1 MTGPDDVEDEQ
12 QQIGA
17 FARFLISHHAPLLR
31 SIVLSPDPNLHYPLL
46 VDFAELLD
54 FDPPLAHLLFS
65 RPTLCCISFFLTF
78 ALNCAPQ
85 DVILENPD
93 DLGHKASKKYHVHVR
108 INVGGSPLESPG
120 LIFAIALFVGFS

>member
-1 MTGPDDVEDEQ
+1 MAGPNDVEDEQ

-31 SIVLSPDPNLHYPLL
+31 SIVLSPDSNLHYPLL

-54 FDPPLAHLLFS
+54 FDPSLAHLFFS
-65 RPTLCCISFFLTF
+65 RPSHLLPLFDEAARRC
-78 ALNCAPQ
+78 Q

-93 DLGHKASKKYHVHVR
+93 DLGHTASKKYHVHVR

-120 LIFAIALFVGFS
+120 LIFAIALFI